1 MKEHE
6 ILSCKILIIDDNDTN
21 LKLLEDLLE
30 REGFEQILSTTESI
44 NSINLVSAFKPDII
58 LLDLMMPKLD
68 GYAVLEQLSKKIPDN
83 EYLPV
88 LILTSDITVD
98 AKRRALSLGANDFLS
113 KPFDTI
119 EAMLR
124 VWNLLETRV
133 LYKHIIQHDANIP
146 AIDRSHFKYK
156 SFD

>member
-1 MKEHE
+1 MKEQD
-6 ILSCKILIIDDNDTN
+6 ILSCKILIVDDHDVN
-21 LKLLEDLLE
+21 LKLLEDLLD
-30 REGFEQILSTTESI
+30 REGFEQVLSTTESI
-44 NSINLVSAFKPDII
+44 NTINLVSAFEPDII

-68 GYAVLEQLSKKIPDN
+68 GYAILEQLNKKVPEN

-98 AKRRALSLGANDFLS
+98 AKRRALSLGANDFLT
-113 KPFDTI
+113 KPFDSM

-133 LYKHIIQHDANIP
+133 LYKRIIQHEINI
-146 AIDRSHFKYK
+146 AALSRSQFKDNSVY
-156 SFD
+156 

>member
-1 MKEHE
+1 MKEQD
-6 ILSCKILIIDDNDTN
+6 ILSCKILIVDDNDVN
-21 LKLLEDLLE
+21 LKLLEDLLD
-30 REGFEQILSTTESI
+30 REGFEQVLSTTESI
-44 NSINLVSAFKPDII
+44 NTINLVSAFQPDII

-68 GYAVLEQLSKKIPDN
+68 GYAVLEQLNKKIPTD

-88 LILTSDITVD
+88 LILTSDITID

-133 LYKHIIQHDANIP
+133 LYKRIKQKGANISALHRP
-146 AIDRSHFKYK
+146 LFKYLPEH
-156 SFD
+156 